1 MRNGFVFDKYIFDTL
16 LIFTI
21 LFLALLGNLNFRISN
36 YKTIKPIFSRIC
48 NAIAAAGFF
57 ISATFVIAHRTPNL
71 DFFIF
76 LSYWA
81 GYVIEMLTDAVED
94 NFTKIINFII
104 NKFGGGGKDE

>member
-1 MRNGFVFDKYIFDTL
+1 MTNGFFFNKFILDAL

-21 LFLALLGNLNFRISN
+21 LSLALLGNLNFRISN
-36 YKTIKPIFSRIC
+36 YKTIQPIFSRLC

-57 ISATFVIAHRTPNL
+57 ISATFFIAHRTPNL

-94 NFTKIINFII
+94 NFTKIINFFI
-104 NKFGGGGKDE
+104 NKFGGGKDE

>member
-1 MRNGFVFDKYIFDTL
+1 MTNGFFFNKFILDAL

-21 LFLALLGNLNFRISN
+21 LSLALLGNLNFRISN

-57 ISATFVIAHRTPNL
+57 ISATFFVSHRTPNL

-94 NFTKIINFII
+94 NFTKIINFFI
-104 NKFGGGGKDE
+104 NKFGGGKDE